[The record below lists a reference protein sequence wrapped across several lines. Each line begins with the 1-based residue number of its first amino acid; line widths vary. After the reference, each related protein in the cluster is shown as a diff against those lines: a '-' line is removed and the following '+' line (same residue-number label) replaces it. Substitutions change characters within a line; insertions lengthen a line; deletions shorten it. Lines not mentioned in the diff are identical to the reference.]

1 MDIYLLSH
9 LKFFDPYLH
18 DQDKHNYYLEREWR
32 VMREVKFR
40 LREIRRVILPEGY
53 AVRFRR
59 DFSKY
64 DGEVVF
70 AD

>member
-1 MDIYLLSH
+1 M
-9 LKFFDPYLH
+9 
-18 DQDKHNYYLEREWR
+18 EREWR

-59 DFSKY
+59 DFPKY